1 MNIKTVVFDL
11 VKVQSSVPTVK
22 ASFEEN
28 KTIEPKE
35 KTIRKTM
42 EEWKFD
48 SKYLERENQ
57 LECLT
62 ASAPIAC
69 APITVGAPLSVGDGA
84 PSIIVGL
91 STDTSSNIRAELRRQ
106 VCAKISGYKSQD
118 MKKGI
123 YDDAKFVRFDD
134 VVALMAG
141 RKMSCFYCKKQ
152 ALLFY
157 EYSRDCDQWTLERI
171 DNTRGHNVDN
181 VEIAC
186 LNCNLRRRTMYH
198 ERYVF
203 TKQMGTV
210 RLLD

>member
-11 VKVQSSVPTVK
+11 VKVTKAQSSAPTVK
-22 ASFEEN
+22 APFENN

-48 SKYLERENQ
+48 SKYLERDNQ
-57 LECLT
+57 LECL
-62 ASAPIAC
+62 I
-69 APITVGAPLSVGDGA
+69 VGD
-84 PSIIVGL
+84 
-91 STDTSSNIRAELRRQ
+91 DDNIRTELRRQ

-123 YDDAKFVRFDD
+123 YNDAKFVRFDD
-134 VVALMAG
+134 VVTLMAE

-171 DNTRGHNVDN
+171 DNARGHNVDN

-203 TKQMGTV
+203 TKQMATV

>member
-11 VKVQSSVPTVK
+11 VKVPK
-22 ASFEEN
+22 APSPFEEN

-48 SKYLERENQ
+48 SKYLERDNQ

-62 ASAPIAC
+62 ASV
-69 APITVGAPLSVGDGA
+69 PITVGAPLSVGDGV
-84 PSIIVGL
+84 PSITVGL
-91 STDTSSNIRAELRRQ
+91 STDTPSNIRTELRRQ

-134 VVALMAG
+134 VVALMAE

-171 DNTRGHNVDN
+171 DNARGHNVDN